1 MFIIFLR
8 LRHSFRC
15 INCRNLMSVAYVI
28 WVKLRIR
35 YFKVVVLAGI

>member
-1 MFIIFLR
+1 
-8 LRHSFRC
+8 
-15 INCRNLMSVAYVI
+15 MSVAYVI